1 MDKKINI
8 AIDGY
13 SSCGKGTLAKNLARR
28 LNYIFID
35 TGAMYRVITFAII
48 DKRVDADD
56 TEKVLSLL
64 PDLKISFRHNP
75 DKDFYHTLLNGADVE
90 DQIRSMEVNELV
102 SRVSKIA
109 EVRTYLV
116 EQQRLIGKEKGVV
129 MDGRDIGTVVFPD
142 AELKIFM
149 TARPEVRAMRRYK
162 ELSAKGVS
170 ITFEDVL
177 NNLNSRDREDSARA
191 NSPLKMADD
200 AVLLD
205 NSELSKEDQAE
216 FAYKLAI
223 QRIQDKR

>member
-1 MDKKINI
+1 M
-8 AIDGY
+8 
-13 SSCGKGTLAKNLARR
+13 L
-28 LNYIFID
+28 
-35 TGAMYRVITFAII
+35 TFAII

-56 TEKVLSLL
+56 TKKVLSLL

-75 DKDFYHTLLNGADVE
+75 ERDFYHTLLNGADVE
-90 DQIRSMEVNELV
+90 DQIRSMEVSELV

-162 ELSAKGVS
+162 ELSSKGVNIS
-170 ITFEDVL
+170 FEEVL

-200 AVLLD
+200 AILLD